1 VLYPFATVFQ
11 NVPFSEEVLGHLWSN
26 AQVGE
31 REGGLSVARKK
42 RKAKK
47 RKRRTGKSP
56 QEVLVKALNHPV
68 RAKALTILSDRIAS
82 PKEISEEIDV
92 PLSNVSY
99 HVRVLDELGLVEIME
114 EESVRG
120 SVAHFYKAVERPL
133 IDNPDWEK
141 LDPKVRTA
149 FSGYIIETLM
159 SDAARSLQAGI
170 FDRRENRHLSRTP
183 VLLDEKGW
191 RKVIAIQG
199 KALEQTLK
207 EQAAAT
213 TRMGSTK
220 GAIQVIVGM
229 FCFEALPGTMSE
241 E

>member
-1 VLYPFATVFQ
+1 M
-11 NVPFSEEVLGHLWSN
+11 
-26 AQVGE
+26 AQ
-31 REGGLSVARKK
+31 KK

-82 PKEISEEIDV
+82 PKEISDEIDV

-141 LDPKVRTA
+141 LDPKIRAA
-149 FSGYIIETLM
+149 FSGYIVETLM
-159 SDAARSLQAGI
+159 SDTARSLQAGL
-170 FDRRENRHLSRTP
+170 FDRRKDRHLSRTP
-183 VLLDEKGW
+183 LLLDEKGW
-191 RKVIAIQG
+191 RKVIAVQR
-199 KALEQTLK
+199 KALEQILK
-207 EQAAAT
+207 EQTAAAT
-213 TRMGSTK
+213 RMSSMD

-229 FCFEALPGTMSE
+229 FCFEALPGTLGDG
-241 E
+241 

>member
-1 VLYPFATVFQ
+1 M
-11 NVPFSEEVLGHLWSN
+11 
-26 AQVGE
+26 
-31 REGGLSVARKK
+31 ARKK
-42 RKAKK
+42 RKAQK
-47 RKRRTGKSP
+47 RKRRTGKSL

-82 PKEISEEIDV
+82 PKEISDEIDV

-99 HVRVLDELGLVEIME
+99 HVRVLDELGLIEIME

-149 FSGYIIETLM
+149 FSGYVIETLM
-159 SDAARSLQAGI
+159 SDAARSLEAGI
-170 FDRRENRHLSRTP
+170 FDRRHDRHLSRTP
-183 VLLDEKGW
+183 LLLDEKGW
-191 RKVIAIQG
+191 RKVIAVQG
-199 KALEQTLK
+199 KALNEVLK
-207 EQAAAT
+207 EQAAAASRMST
-213 TRMGSTK
+213 TE

-229 FCFEALPGTMSE
+229 FCFEALPGVFADE
-241 E
+241 

>member
-1 VLYPFATVFQ
+1 L
-11 NVPFSEEVLGHLWSN
+11 
-26 AQVGE
+26 
-31 REGGLSVARKK
+31 ARKR

-47 RKRRTGKSP
+47 RKRVTGKSA
-56 QEVLVKALNHPV
+56 QEVLVQALSHPV

-82 PKEISEEIDV
+82 PKEISDEIDA
-92 PLSNVSY
+92 PLTNVSY

-159 SDAARSLQAGI
+159 SDAARSLQAGL
-170 FDRRENRHLSRTP
+170 FDRRHDRHLSRTP
-183 VLLDEKGW
+183 LLLDEKGW
-191 RKVIAIQG
+191 RKVIAVQG
-199 KALEQTLK
+199 KALDQILK
-207 EQAAAT
+207 EQAAAAA
-213 TRMGSTK
+213 RMGSTE
-220 GAIQVIVGM
+220 GAIQVVAGM
-229 FCFEALPGTMSE
+229 FCFEGLPGTWGDE
-241 E
+241 